1 MDREPTRDERG
12 NADVAERRQRRLP
25 PDERRGEILTAALAV
40 FAELGYRQATLNDVA
55 DRVGVTKGCLYHY
68 FESKEQLLVA
78 LLRERVASAVRAE
91 EELVTTAGGPG
102 DQLLRSLL
110 ERKWQHF
117 QQPGQMELAT
127 LAINELAKVPEAGR
141 YLYEEVVKPGRQ
153 TLRRALER
161 GIPEGAMAG
170 EEIERAA
177 TVVPWM
183 ILGVALGQHLFGAI
197 DPTAGPDEKTGETVI
212 TMLLRGLA
220 GVGARA
226 AAASQAGR

>member
-1 MDREPTRDERG
+1 MDTEQGRDERE

-40 FAELGYRQATLNDVA
+40 FAELGYRPATLNDVA

-78 LLRERVASAVRAE
+78 LLRERVASAVQAE
-91 EELVTTAGGPG
+91 EELVATAGGPG
-102 DQLLRSLL
+102 DQLLRALL
-110 ERKWQHF
+110 ERKWLHF
-117 QQPGQMELAT
+117 QQPGQIELAT

-153 TLRRALER
+153 TLCRALER
-161 GIPEGAMAG
+161 GIPKGAVAG

-183 ILGVALGQHLFGAI
+183 ILGVALGQHLLGAI
-197 DPTAGPDEKTGETVI
+197 DPIAGPDDKTGETVI

-220 GVGARA
+220 GAGAG
-226 AAASQAGR
+226 ASRPP